1 MTLDARARRAARDF
15 RAAVKDMERSV
26 PERRSFEHFDRY
38 QRRKARGQRFG
49 TAIVA
54 AVIAVVA
61 LALVDRALEN
71 AGVRVPAEPP
81 WKGDLILFGERDP
94 RVGQAHW
101 FTVRPDGTHLTDLH
115 MTATCAVWFPDGTK
129 ILITNDAA
137 VGPGAPLRPAVIN
150 PDGSG
155 LRPLDGTRN
164 PNLELGC
171 GDVSPDGSRITL
183 EGFSSAGHHE
193 LNGIYSI
200 RASDGG
206 GLVRLLQGPIEP
218 PDYSPDGTRV
228 TFKRVVG
235 AVNPTGSGAL
245 FVMNTD
251 GTDIVRITPPGYVFD
266 LPAWSPDG
274 QWIAF
279 QKPFG
284 QLFVVHPDGTDL
296 HQVPVQLPAGSGAQ
310 DPTWS
315 PDGLT
320 IVFSVLG
327 GGHSGIYTVQVDGT
341 GLHEVTA
348 VTDPQTPD
356 WGRAPG

>member
-1 MTLDARARRAARDF
+1 MTLDDRARRAARDF
-15 RAAVKDMERSV
+15 RSAVEEMERSV
-26 PERRSFEHFDRY
+26 PERRLFVHFERSR
-38 QRRKARGQRFG
+38 QRRARNQRIG

-54 AVIAVVA
+54 ALLAVA
-61 LALVDRALEN
+61 AIALVSRALGN
-71 AGVRVPAEPP
+71 VGRVPAVPP
-81 WKGDLILFGERDP
+81 GPAGLILFGERDP

-101 FTVRPDGTHLTDLH
+101 FTARPDGTDLTDLH
-115 MTATCAVWFPDGTK
+115 TTATCAVWFPDGTK

-228 TFKRVVG
+228 TYKRVIG

-284 QLFVVHPDGTDL
+284 QLFIVHPDGTDL

-315 PDGLT
+315 PDGST

-356 WGRAPG
+356 WGRPPD

>member
-1 MTLDARARRAARDF
+1 MTLDDRARRAARDF
-15 RAAVKDMERSV
+15 RSAVEEMERSV
-26 PERRSFEHFDRY
+26 PERRSFVHFERSR
-38 QRRKARGQRFG
+38 QRRARNQRIG
-49 TAIVA
+49 TVIVA
-54 AVIAVVA
+54 ALLSVA
-61 LALVDRALEN
+61 AIALVSRALGN
-71 AGVRVPAEPP
+71 VGRVPAVPP
-81 WKGDLILFGERDP
+81 GPAGLILFGERDP

-101 FTVRPDGTHLTDLH
+101 FTARPDGTDLTDLH

-137 VGPGAPLRPAVIN
+137 VGPSAPLRPAVIN

-183 EGFSSAGHHE
+183 EGFGSAGHRE

-218 PDYSPDGTRV
+218 PNYSPDGTRV

-279 QKPFG
+279 QKPYG

-296 HQVPVQLPAGSGAQ
+296 HQVPVQLPAGSGVQ
-310 DPTWS
+310 DPAWS
-315 PDGLT
+315 PDGST